1 MNKKNIFRLMPF
13 LVIVFALTFSVI
25 LELIKSESLYL
36 VTIGLMV
43 ASSIFLFAREFKIL
57 WNYFTNY
64 MFNLEKSVQFDK
76 HIERPRLFFYLI
88 FGFLNIFSFYQLLNI
103 GNIEFTE
110 TLINIQQETQ
120 FALYN
125 HLFFVVFWFST
136 SLLIFTWTKTFTQ
149 KFIPKIRKKMQK
161 ANRKRFKPKWKNKD
175 NYRKLY
181 DNLIDENLIIPL
193 KIDSELQD
201 YDLFINCLFENEI
214 PEEPLFKV
222 EMDNI
227 QSRLFFDLLIEGSKG
242 LTLKTM
248 TKIFRNKNGNIKY
261 RSFLSSKANN
271 DSGPKKDDI
280 IKRCFDV

>member
-64 MFNLEKSVQFDK
+64 MFNLEKSFQFDK